1 MPKALIFDF
10 DGLIVD
16 TETVIY
22 ESWAEI
28 YERNDQILELNTYK
42 NCVGSNFEHFH
53 PGIELEKRLGKKF
66 NWAIIDA
73 EREELIRQR
82 LEQKEERTGLRY
94 FIENAKEKGLEL
106 AIASS
111 SSRNWVLGW
120 IEKLEL
126 SNYFSAFVNRD
137 DVETNKPDPELFLTA
152 AKSLGIH
159 PSEAL
164 IFEDSENGLK
174 AATAAGIPCAIIT
187 NSITAGGNF
196 SEAIIVAESFTDQR
210 LKKLF

>member
-28 YERNDQILELNTYK
+28 YEQNNQTLELNTYK
-42 NCVGSNFEHFH
+42 NCVGSDFGQFH
-53 PGIELEKRLGKKF
+53 PGLELEKRTGETF
-66 NWAIIDA
+66 NWAVIDT

-82 LEQKEERTGLRY
+82 LEQTKERTGIRF
-94 FIENAKEKGLEL
+94 FIEDAKEKGLEL

-120 IEKLEL
+120 IKKLRL
-126 SNYFSAFVNRD
+126 SEHFSAFVNRD
-137 DVETNKPDPELFLTA
+137 DVQNIKPDPELFLRA
-152 AKSLGIH
+152 ADSLGIA

-164 IFEDSENGLK
+164 ILEDSENGLK

-187 NSITAGGNF
+187 NPVTAGGNF
-196 SEAIIVAESFTDQR
+196 SGAIMVAESFNDER

>member
-28 YERNDQILELNTYK
+28 YEQNNQILELNTYK
-42 NCVGSNFEHFH
+42 NCVGSDFEQFH
-53 PGIELEKRLGKKF
+53 PGIELEKRTGKKL
-66 NWAIIDA
+66 NWAVINT

-82 LEQKEERTGLRY
+82 LEQKKERTGIRY
-94 FIENAKEKGLEL
+94 FIEDAKEKGLEL

-120 IEKLEL
+120 IKKLGLREH
-126 SNYFSAFVNRD
+126 FSAFVNRD
-137 DVETNKPDPELFLTA
+137 DVQKIKPDPELFLTA
-152 AKSLGIH
+152 ANLLGIA

-164 IFEDSENGLK
+164 ILEDSENGLK
-174 AATAAGIPCAIIT
+174 AATAAGMPCAIIT
-187 NSITAGGNF
+187 NPITAGGNF
-196 SEAIIVAESFTDQR
+196 SGAIVVAESFTDKR

>member
-28 YERNDQILELNTYK
+28 YEKNGQILELNTYK
-42 NCVGSNFEHFH
+42 NCVGSDFEKFH
-53 PGIELEKRLGKKF
+53 PGIELEKRTGKKF
-66 NWAIIDA
+66 NWATIDA
-73 EREELIRQR
+73 EREKLIRKR
-82 LEQKEERTGLRY
+82 LEQQKERTGIRH
-94 FIENAKEKGLEL
+94 FIECAKAKGLDL

-126 SNYFSAFVNRD
+126 REYFSAFANRD
-137 DVETNKPDPELFLTA
+137 DVQKIKPDPELFLTA
-152 AKSLGIH
+152 ANLLGIH
-159 PSEAL
+159 PREAL
-164 IFEDSENGLK
+164 ILEDSENVLK

-187 NSITAGGNF
+187 NPITAGGDF
-196 SEAIIVAESFTDQR
+196 SEAVIVAESFTDER

>member
-28 YERNDQILELNTYK
+28 YEKNGQILELNTYK
-42 NCVGSNFEHFH
+42 NCVGSDFEKFH
-53 PGIELEKRLGKKF
+53 PGIELEKRTGKKF
-66 NWAIIDA
+66 NWATIDA
-73 EREELIRQR
+73 EREELIRKR
-82 LEQKEERTGLRY
+82 LEQQKERTGIRY
-94 FIENAKEKGLEL
+94 FIEYAKGKGLEL

-111 SSRNWVLGW
+111 SSKNWVLGW
-120 IEKLEL
+120 INKLGL
-126 SNYFSAFVNRD
+126 RRHFSALANRD
-137 DVETNKPDPELFLTA
+137 DVQKIKPDPELFLTA
-152 AKSLGIH
+152 ANFLGIH

-164 IFEDSENGLK
+164 IFEDSENGLR

-187 NSITAGGNF
+187 NPITAGGNL
-196 SEAIIVAESFTDQR
+196 SEAIIVTESFTDER

>member
-42 NCVGSNFEHFH
+42 NCVGSNFEQFH
-53 PGIELEKRLGKKF
+53 PGIELEKRLSKKF

-137 DVETNKPDPELFLTA
+137 DVEKIKPDPELFLTA

>member
-126 SNYFSAFVNRD
+126 SYYFSAFVNRD
-137 DVETNKPDPELFLTA
+137 DVEKIKPDPELFLTA

>member
-137 DVETNKPDPELFLTA
+137 DVEKIKPDPELFLTA

>member
-120 IEKLEL
+120 IKKLEL

-137 DVETNKPDPELFLTA
+137 DVEKIKPDPELFLTA

-174 AATAAGIPCAIIT
+174 AATAARIPCAIIT

>member
-28 YERNDQILELNTYK
+28 YEQYDQTLELNTYK
-42 NCVGSNFEHFH
+42 NCVGSDFEQFH
-53 PGIELEKRLGKKF
+53 PGMELEKRTGETF
-66 NWAIIDA
+66 NWAVIDA

-82 LEQKEERTGLRY
+82 LEQKKERAGIRF

-120 IEKLEL
+120 IKKLGL
-126 SNYFSAFVNRD
+126 SEHFSAFANRD
-137 DVETNKPDPELFLTA
+137 DVQKIKPDPELFLRA
-152 AKSLGIH
+152 ADSLGIA

-164 IFEDSENGLK
+164 ILEDSENGLK

-187 NSITAGGNF
+187 NPITAGGNF
-196 SEAIIVAESFTDQR
+196 SGAIMVAENFTDER

>member
-42 NCVGSNFEHFH
+42 NCVGSNFEQFH

-73 EREELIRQR
+73 DREELIRQR
-82 LEQKEERTGLRY
+82 LEQKKERTGLRY

-120 IEKLEL
+120 I
-126 SNYFSAFVNRD
+126 
-137 DVETNKPDPELFLTA
+137 DVEKIKPDPELFLTA

-174 AATAAGIPCAIIT
+174 AATAAGIPCVIIT

>member
-28 YERNDQILELNTYK
+28 YEKSGQILELNTYK
-42 NCVGSNFEHFH
+42 NCVGSDFEKFH
-53 PGIELEKRLGKKF
+53 PGIELEKRTGKKF
-66 NWAIIDA
+66 NWTTIDA
-73 EREELIRQR
+73 ERENLIREG
-82 LEQKEERTGLRY
+82 LEQQKERTGIRH
-94 FIENAKEKGLEL
+94 FIEYAKAKGLDL

-120 IEKLEL
+120 IKKLGLMEH
-126 SNYFSAFVNRD
+126 FSAFANRD
-137 DVETNKPDPELFLTA
+137 DVQKIKPDPELFLTA
-152 AKSLGIH
+152 ANFLGIH

-187 NSITAGGNF
+187 NPITAGGNF
-196 SEAIIVAESFTDQR
+196 SEAIIVAESFTDER

>member
-28 YERNDQILELNTYK
+28 YEKNGQILELNTYK
-42 NCVGSNFEHFH
+42 NCVGSDFEKFH
-53 PGIELEKRLGKKF
+53 PGIELEKRTGKKF
-66 NWAIIDA
+66 NWTTIDA
-73 EREELIRQR
+73 ERENLIREG
-82 LEQKEERTGLRY
+82 LEQQKERTGIRH
-94 FIENAKEKGLEL
+94 FIEYAKAKGLDL

-120 IEKLEL
+120 IKKLGLMEH
-126 SNYFSAFVNRD
+126 FSAFANRD
-137 DVETNKPDPELFLTA
+137 DVQKIKPDPELFLTA
-152 AKSLGIH
+152 ANFLGIH

-187 NSITAGGNF
+187 NPITAGGNF
-196 SEAIIVAESFTDQR
+196 SEAIIVAESFTDER

>member
-28 YERNDQILELNTYK
+28 YEKNGQILELKTYK
-42 NCVGSNFEHFH
+42 NCVGSDFEKFH
-53 PGIELEKRLGKKF
+53 PGIELEKRTGEKF
-66 NWAIIDA
+66 NWTTIDA
-73 EREELIRQR
+73 ERENLIREG
-82 LEQKEERTGLRY
+82 LEQQKERTGIRH
-94 FIENAKEKGLEL
+94 FIEYAKAKGLDL

-120 IEKLEL
+120 IKKLGLMEH
-126 SNYFSAFVNRD
+126 FSAFANRD
-137 DVETNKPDPELFLTA
+137 DVQKIKPDPELFLTA
-152 AKSLGIH
+152 ANLLGIH

-187 NSITAGGNF
+187 NPITAGGNF
-196 SEAIIVAESFTDQR
+196 SEAIIVAESFTDER

>member
-28 YERNDQILELNTYK
+28 YEKNDQILELNTYK
-42 NCVGSNFEHFH
+42 NCVGSNFEQFH

-82 LEQKEERTGLRY
+82 LAQKEERTGLRY

-126 SNYFSAFVNRD
+126 SKYFSEFVNRD
-137 DVETNKPDPELFLTA
+137 DVEKIKPDPELFLTA

>member
-28 YERNDQILELNTYK
+28 YEKNGQILELNTYK
-42 NCVGSNFEHFH
+42 NCVGSDFEKFH
-53 PGIELEKRLGKKF
+53 PGIELEKRTGKKF
-66 NWAIIDA
+66 NWATIDA
-73 EREELIRQR
+73 EREKLIRKR
-82 LEQKEERTGLRY
+82 LEQQKERTGIRH
-94 FIENAKEKGLEL
+94 FIECAKSKDLDL

-126 SNYFSAFVNRD
+126 REYFSAFANRD
-137 DVETNKPDPELFLTA
+137 DVQKIKPDPELFLTA
-152 AKSLGIH
+152 ANLLGIH
-159 PSEAL
+159 PREAL
-164 IFEDSENGLK
+164 ILEDSENGLK

-187 NSITAGGNF
+187 NPITAGGDF
-196 SEAIIVAESFTDQR
+196 SEAVIVAESFTDER

>member
-28 YERNDQILELNTYK
+28 YEKNGQILELKTYK
-42 NCVGSNFEHFH
+42 NCVGSDFEKFH
-53 PGIELEKRLGKKF
+53 PGIELEKRTGKKF
-66 NWAIIDA
+66 NWTTIDA
-73 EREELIRQR
+73 ERENLIREG
-82 LEQKEERTGLRY
+82 LEQQKERTGIRH
-94 FIENAKEKGLEL
+94 FIEYAKAKGLDL

-120 IEKLEL
+120 IKKLGLMEH
-126 SNYFSAFVNRD
+126 FSAFANRD
-137 DVETNKPDPELFLTA
+137 DVQKIKPDPELFLTA
-152 AKSLGIH
+152 ANLLGIH
-159 PSEAL
+159 PGEAL

-187 NSITAGGNF
+187 NPITAGGNF
-196 SEAIIVAESFTDQR
+196 SEAIIVAESFTDER

>member
-126 SNYFSAFVNRD
+126 SNYFSTFVNRD
-137 DVETNKPDPELFLTA
+137 DVEKIKPDPELFLTA

>member
-28 YERNDQILELNTYK
+28 YEQNNQTLELNTYK
-42 NCVGSNFEHFH
+42 NCVGSDFGQFH
-53 PGIELEKRLGKKF
+53 PGLELEKRTGETF
-66 NWAIIDA
+66 NWAVIDA

-82 LEQKEERTGLRY
+82 LEQKKERTGIRF
-94 FIENAKEKGLEL
+94 FIEGAKEQGLEL

-120 IEKLEL
+120 ITKLGLREH
-126 SNYFSAFVNRD
+126 FSAFANRD
-137 DVETNKPDPELFLTA
+137 DVQKIKPDPELFLKA
-152 AKSLGIH
+152 ADLLGIS

-164 IFEDSENGLK
+164 ILEDSENGLK

-187 NSITAGGNF
+187 NPITAGGNF
-196 SEAIIVAESFTDQR
+196 SGAIMVAESFNDER

>member
-28 YERNDQILELNTYK
+28 YEQNDQILELNTYK
-42 NCVGSNFEHFH
+42 NCVGSDFEQFH
-53 PGIELEKRLGKKF
+53 PGMELEKRTGKKF

-82 LEQKEERTGLRY
+82 LEQKKERTGIRY
-94 FIENAKEKGLEL
+94 FIEDAKAKGLEL

-120 IEKLEL
+120 IKKLEL
-126 SNYFSAFVNRD
+126 GEHFSAFVNRD
-137 DVETNKPDPELFLTA
+137 DVQKIKPDPELFLTA
-152 AKSLGIH
+152 ADSLGIA

-164 IFEDSENGLK
+164 ILEDSENGLK

-187 NSITAGGNF
+187 NPITAGGNF
-196 SEAIIVAESFTDQR
+196 SEAIMVAESFTDKR

>member
-28 YERNDQILELNTYK
+28 YEKNGQILELNTYK
-42 NCVGSNFEHFH
+42 NCVGSDFEKFH
-53 PGIELEKRLGKKF
+53 PGIELEKRTGKKF
-66 NWAIIDA
+66 NWTTIDA
-73 EREELIRQR
+73 ERENLIREG
-82 LEQKEERTGLRY
+82 LEQQKERTGIRH
-94 FIENAKEKGLEL
+94 FIEYAKAKSLDL

-120 IEKLEL
+120 IKKLGLMEH
-126 SNYFSAFVNRD
+126 FSAFANRD
-137 DVETNKPDPELFLTA
+137 DVQKIKPDPELFLTA
-152 AKSLGIH
+152 ANLLGIH
-159 PSEAL
+159 PGEAL

-187 NSITAGGNF
+187 NPITAGGNF
-196 SEAIIVAESFTDQR
+196 SEAIIVAESFTDER

>member
-28 YERNDQILELNTYK
+28 YEKNGQILELNTYK
-42 NCVGSNFEHFH
+42 NCVGSDFEKFH
-53 PGIELEKRLGKKF
+53 PGIELEKRTGKKF
-66 NWAIIDA
+66 NWATIDA
-73 EREELIRQR
+73 EREKLIRKR
-82 LEQKEERTGLRY
+82 LEQQKERTGIRH
-94 FIENAKEKGLEL
+94 FIECAKAKGLDL

-126 SNYFSAFVNRD
+126 REYFSAFANRD
-137 DVETNKPDPELFLTA
+137 DVQKIKPDPELFLTA
-152 AKSLGIH
+152 ANLLGIH
-159 PSEAL
+159 PREARIL
-164 IFEDSENGLK
+164 EDSENGLK

-187 NSITAGGNF
+187 NPITAGGDF
-196 SEAIIVAESFTDQR
+196 SEAVIVAESFTDER

>member
-28 YERNDQILELNTYK
+28 YEKSGQILELKTYK
-42 NCVGSNFEHFH
+42 ICVGSDFEKFH
-53 PGIELEKRLGKKF
+53 PGIELENRTGKKF
-66 NWAIIDA
+66 NWATIDA
-73 EREELIRQR
+73 EREKLIRKR
-82 LEQKEERTGLRY
+82 LEQQKERTGIRH
-94 FIENAKEKGLEL
+94 FIECAKAKGLDL

-126 SNYFSAFVNRD
+126 REYFRAFANRD
-137 DVETNKPDPELFLTA
+137 DVQKIKPDPELFLTA
-152 AKSLGIH
+152 ANLLGIH
-159 PSEAL
+159 PREAL
-164 IFEDSENGLK
+164 ILEDSENGLK

-187 NSITAGGNF
+187 NPITAGGDF
-196 SEAIIVAESFTDQR
+196 SESVIVAESFTDER

>member
-28 YERNDQILELNTYK
+28 YEQNGQILELNTYK
-42 NCVGSNFEHFH
+42 NCVGSDFEQFH
-53 PGIELEKRLGKKF
+53 PGIELEKRTGKKF
-66 NWAIIDA
+66 DWTIIDT

-82 LEQKEERTGLRY
+82 LEQKKERTGIRH
-94 FIENAKEKGLEL
+94 FIETAKEKGLDL

-111 SSRNWVLGW
+111 SSRNWVSGW
-120 IEKLEL
+120 ITKLGLRE
-126 SNYFSAFVNRD
+126 YFSTLVNRD
-137 DVETNKPDPELFLTA
+137 DVQKIKPDPELFLKA
-152 AKSLGIH
+152 CDSLGIS
-159 PSEAL
+159 PSESL

-174 AATAAGIPCAIIT
+174 AATAAGISCAIIT
-187 NSITAGGNF
+187 NPITAGGTF
-196 SEAIIVAESFTDQR
+196 TGAIMVAECFTDER